1 MPSEKRHSWFK
12 KLQSFKTDYAP
23 CTITQYVSERSG
35 MQVVVADR
43 QGPKVNGYFTL
54 ATEILD
60 DSGAPHTLEHLIFLG
75 SKSYPY
81 KGLLDKLSSRA
92 YSGTNAWT
100 ATDHTAYTLE
110 TAGWEGFS
118 QILPLYLEHVLL
130 PTLTDEGV
138 VTEVWHIDGEGND
151 AGVVYS
157 EMQSVEN
164 NGPEIM
170 DIKARRL
177 LYNKKIGFR
186 YETGGMP
193 GALRVLTA
201 DRIREFHKEMYQP
214 RNLCVVIVGETDHSD
229 LLQKLDDF
237 EDSIASDVP
246 ALNTP
251 FKRQVKYPYPFTPAR
266 GILTHHRPWMES
278 EQPEALTETIVTTA
292 EFPDDDESIGE
303 ILVGFFGPNCVDLIN
318 TSALNVVLTYLC
330 GSSVSV
336 LENIMVEKEELAS
349 SVSHWWDSRP
359 NSVIWLQP
367 TGVAADKLESV
378 EKRLFEILK
387 EVVSKPLDMGY
398 MSECIKREKRQVKYH
413 AENSES
419 FFSTNIIT
427 DYLFGKRDGS
437 TLRDLETLH
446 EYTAL
451 EKWTGQEW
459 RSFIRKWFIDAHHI
473 SILGKP
479 SIKLAEKAKKTEEER
494 VAKRKE
500 ELGKEGLEKLAKKL
514 KDAQEKNDQ
523 PIPAEVLDRF
533 EVPGTESI
541 HFIESDTARSGKAKA
556 VGPGTGTAQGI
567 IDAAAVSK
575 LPLFIQFEDVPTN
588 FVHITI
594 HLGTSK
600 VPVELKPLM
609 PIFSDNFFNTHIMR
623 DGKLVN
629 FEQVVMELERDS
641 VGYGLGSARLLGDPE
656 GIAIQFQIEPDKYA
670 AAVEWI
676 RTMMFDSVF
685 DPQRLKAAVSKA
697 LADIPEAKRNGQGMA
712 AEIDAAIHL
721 DRSSVTVAKRILVRA
736 VYLKRLKKLLNSDPE
751 KVVSWFNTIRTS
763 LFTFENLRF
772 LVAARISTLPDP
784 IATWDPLAAAL
795 GSEAKEMIPVPA
807 LSALLND
814 EGRAPG
820 SVGATIVP
828 LASLDG
834 SFSVSTAAGLS
845 SYADPRLAAVMVAI
859 SYLEQVE
866 GPLWVA
872 VRGAGY
878 AYGTHFSRGV
888 DAGVLCYRVY
898 RSPDAAK
905 AIAASREAIRR
916 IAEGDVAIDKHLL
929 EGSVSQIVVT
939 FADEQSTMPSAAQQ
953 NYVQGIVRGLPR
965 DWSKTVLRRV
975 RAVTEEQIR
984 AVMTEIILPCFAPG
998 KSNVTITCAKI
1009 MTENMEASI
1018 KAMGYKVQT
1027 RELSD
1032 FHDDY
1037 GLEAPEGDDDEE
1049 DDEDDDE
1056 EDDEDEDDDDDDDD
1070 DESEED

>member
-1 MPSEKRHSWFK
+1 MPSEKRQSGFR

-170 DIKARRL
+170 DLKARRL
-177 LYNKKIGFR
+177 LYNKNIGFR

-214 RNLCVVIVGETDHSD
+214 RNLCVVIVGEADHDD
-229 LLQKLDDF
+229 LLQKLNDF
-237 EDSIASDVP
+237 EESIISDIP

-251 FKRQVKYPYPFTPAR
+251 FKR
-266 GILTHHRPWMES
+266 PWVDS
-278 EQPEALTETIVTTA
+278 EQPEGLTETIVTTA
-292 EFPDDDESIGE
+292 EFPDDDESTGE
-303 ILVGFFGPNCVDLIN
+303 ILVGFFGPNCVDLIA
-318 TSALNVVLTYLC
+318 TSALNIVLTYLC

-367 TGVAADKLESV
+367 TGVEADKLESV

-387 EVVSKPLDMGY
+387 DVAAKPLDMDY

-437 TLRDLETLH
+437 TLRDLESLH
-446 EYTAL
+446 EYAAL
-451 EKWTGQEW
+451 EKWTDQNW
-459 RSFIRKWFIDAHHI
+459 RDFISKWFIDAHHV

-479 SIKLAEKAKKTEEER
+479 SSKLAEKAKKAEEER
-494 VAKRKE
+494 VAKRKAD
-500 ELGKEGLEKLAKKL
+500 LGKEGLENLAKKL

-523 PIPAEVLDRF
+523 PIPPEVLDQF
-533 EVPGTESI
+533 DVPGTESI
-541 HFIESDTARSGKAKA
+541 HFIESDTARAGKAKA
-556 VGPGTGTAQGI
+556 IGLGTGATQGA
-567 IDAAAVSK
+567 IDAAQASK

-623 DGKLVN
+623 DDKLVN

-641 VGYGLGSARLLGDPE
+641 VGYGIGSARLLGDPE
-656 GIAIQFQIEPDKYA
+656 GLVIQFQIEPDKYA

-676 RTMMFDSVF
+676 RTMMFNSVF

-697 LADIPEAKRNGQGMA
+697 LADIPESKRNGQGMA

-721 DRSSVTVAKRILVRA
+721 DHSSVTVAKRILVRA
-736 VYLKRLKKLLNSDPE
+736 VYLKRLKKLLKSDPA
-751 KVVSWFNTIRTS
+751 KVVSWFNTIRAS

-772 LVAARISTLPDP
+772 LVAARISMLPEP
-784 IATWDPLAAAL
+784 VATWDKLASAL
-795 GSEAKEMIPVPA
+795 GSEVKDMIPVPA

-820 SVGATIVP
+820 SVGTTIVP
-828 LASLDG
+828 MASLDG
-834 SFSVSTAAGLS
+834 SFSVSTAVGLS

-878 AYGTHFSRGV
+878 AYGTHFSRSI

-905 AIAASREAIRR
+905 AIAASREAIRK
-916 IAEGDVAIDKHLL
+916 IADGDVPIDKHLL

-953 NYVQGIVRGLPR
+953 NYVQGVVRGLPK
-965 DWSKTVLRRV
+965 DWSKEILRRV
-975 RAVTEEQIR
+975 RAVTEEEIR
-984 AVMTEIILPCFAPG
+984 AAMTDIILPCFAPG

-1009 MTENMEASI
+1009 MTENMETSM

-1037 GLEAPEGDDDEE
+1037 GLEAPEGEDEDD

-1056 EDDEDEDDDDDDDD
+1056 NDEDEDEDDDED
-1070 DESEED
+1070 DEEESDEE